1 MKKEFDIMREG
12 GFYNPTDPRLLIKR
26 TRTRMLVDRFNKT
39 HAWNIPRRFHLI
51 KRIFPHGS
59 KGAFFEPNIRVEYG
73 ENVTFGKNFFMNF
86 DCALLDVA
94 PIEIGDDV
102 MFGTKVVIAT
112 PVHPLLAEERKMQDY
127 GDGFYDLEYAKPIKI
142 GNGVWLASNVTVCG
156 GVTIGDGAV
165 IGAGSVV
172 TRDIPAGVFAA
183 GVPCRVIRPITEEDR
198 LRVKEMHDRMKNEQ

>member
-1 MKKEFDIMREG
+1 MNEFENMRRGEL
-12 GFYNPTDPRLLIKR
+12 YKSNDPKLLLKR
-26 TRTRMLVDRFNKT
+26 IHTRMLVDRFNKT

-51 KRIFPHGS
+51 KKIFPNGS

-86 DCALLDVA
+86 DCTLLDVA
-94 PIEIGDDV
+94 TIEIGDDV
-102 MFGTKVVIAT
+102 MFGSRVMIAT

-127 GDGFYDLEYAKPIKI
+127 GDGFYDLEYAKPVKI

-172 TRDIPAGVFAA
+172 TRDIPENVFAA
-183 GVPCRVIRPITEEDR
+183 GVPCRVIRPLTEEDR
-198 LRVKEMHDRMKNEQ
+198 MNVKKEYDKMKNGQ

>member
-1 MKKEFDIMREG
+1 MKKEFDLMREG
-12 GFYNPTDPRLLIKR
+12 NLYKSTDPQLLAKR
-26 TRTRMLVDRFNKT
+26 IRARMLVDRFNKT

-51 KRIFPHGS
+51 KKIFPHGT

-86 DCALLDVA
+86 DCTLLDVA
-94 PIEIGDDV
+94 TIEIGDDV
-102 MFGTKVVIAT
+102 MFGSRVMIAT
-112 PVHPLLAEERKMQDY
+112 PVHPLLAEERKMQDW
-127 GDGFYDLEYAKPIKI
+127 GDGFYDLEYAKPVKI

-172 TRDIPAGVFAA
+172 TRDIPENVFAA
-183 GVPCRVIRPITEEDR
+183 GVPCRVIRPLTEEDR
-198 LRVKEMHDRMKNEQ
+198 MNVKETYEKIKNGQ

>member
-1 MKKEFDIMREG
+1 MDEFTLMKRGDLYKS
-12 GFYNPTDPRLLIKR
+12 TDPKLLLKR
-26 TRTRMLVDRFNKT
+26 IRVRMLVDRFNKT

-51 KRIFPHGS
+51 KRIFPRGQ

-86 DCALLDVA
+86 DCTLLDVA

-102 MFGTKVVIAT
+102 MFGSRVTIAT
-112 PVHPLLAEERKMQDY
+112 PVHPMLAEERKMQRYD
-127 GDGFYDLEYAKPIKI
+127 DGFYDLEYAKPVKI

-156 GVTIGDGAV
+156 GVTIGDNAV

-172 TRDIPAGVFAA
+172 TRNIPPDVFAA

-198 LRVKEMHDRMKNEQ
+198 MNVKETHNRMKNEQ